1 MNKAFTLILC
11 LNLFAIV
18 CIAKTWQ
25 VGTSRKYTKP
35 SQVSTLVQ
43 NGDTVAID
51 SGLYSSDVAYWTA
64 NNLVLTGVN
73 GMARLWSNGNVYGG
87 KAIWEIGGNNAVV
100 RYIEFA
106 QAACP
111 DNNGAGI
118 RQEGINLTVQHCYFH
133 DNQDGI
139 LAGDNITSNI
149 LIENTEFNHN
159 GAGDGYSHNL
169 YINHIHNLTFQF
181 NYSHDAVVGHELK
194 SRAYNNYIL
203 YNRFS
208 DESTG
213 TASRDLDLPN
223 GGLAVILGNII
234 EKGPNAQNSNVME
247 FGLEG
252 FVDPDST
259 IYIVNNTFVND
270 RTNACTFIQLQ
281 SGTALCKAYNNIFA
295 GSGTI
300 ITGNAIKIDSSSNWA
315 GVIANAG
322 FNNASN
328 YDYTLLSGSPEINKG
343 SNTGSVDSF
352 SLTPVYQYVYP
363 TGQTSRVSKG
373 KLDIGAFG
381 FGTNSGVNINNISKN
396 IDLEAFP
403 NPGGNVFHIKLPDGA
418 ILSRYQITIHDMNGR
433 LISNSSIDH
442 ANALEINA
450 TAWLSGIYFVE
461 FLSET
466 GQNYSSRLVVQR

>member
-1 MNKAFTLILC
+1 MKKVYALLLFQLGLWNLC
-11 LNLFAIV
+11 D
-18 CIAKTWQ
+18 AKTWL
-25 VGTSRKYTKP
+25 VGATRTYTKP
-35 SQVSTLVQ
+35 SQVSALVK

-64 NNLVLTGVN
+64 NNLVLTGVK

-87 KAIWEIGGNNAVV
+87 KAIWEIGGNNAMV

-118 RQEGINLTVQHCYFH
+118 RQEGINLTVDHCYFH

-149 LIENTEFNHN
+149 LIEYTEFNHN

-169 YINHIHNLTFQF
+169 YINHVHKLTFQF

-194 SRAYNNYIL
+194 SRAYNNYFL

-208 DESTG
+208 DEGTG
-213 TASRDLDLPN
+213 TASRDIDLPN

-252 FVDPDST
+252 FVDPDSS

-270 RTNACTFIQLQ
+270 RTNGCTFIQLQ
-281 SGTALCKAYNNIFA
+281 TRTAVCKAYNNIFA
-295 GSGTI
+295 GKGTVL
-300 ITGNAIKIDSSSNWA
+300 TGSAIKIDTSHNWIGA
-315 GVIANAG
+315 IASAG
-322 FNNASN
+322 FNNVAS
-328 YDYTLLSGSPEINKG
+328 YDYSFISVSSCHKQWNQSG
-343 SNTGSVDSF
+343 F
-352 SLTPVYQYVYP
+352 C
-363 TGQTSRVSKG
+363 
-373 KLDIGAFG
+373 
-381 FGTNSGVNINNISKN
+381 
-396 IDLEAFP
+396 
-403 NPGGNVFHIKLPDGA
+403 
-418 ILSRYQITIHDMNGR
+418 
-433 LISNSSIDH
+433 
-442 ANALEINA
+442 
-450 TAWLSGIYFVE
+450 
-461 FLSET
+461 
-466 GQNYSSRLVVQR
+466 